1 MGFTTELVVEQIGD
15 LDWRLVEPL
24 RYEGHSD
31 TFEVPT
37 GSETDFAS
45 VPGIFQWLVPRSGR
59 YTKPAVLH
67 DFLCR
72 HGDERGCDLADAD
85 GIFRRAMAELGVA
98 FLRRWIMWGAVRWRS
113 LFKTRFAAGPGDL
126 PQLLLVSVAPGIFV
140 VAGGLVVFALLLVW
154 YLAELVVAGLVAL
167 LRALVPPMRV
177 RTKPT
182 VRPKV
187 RWSA

>member
-24 RYEGHSD
+24 CYEGHTD
-31 TFEVPT
+31 TFEVRP

-59 YTKPAVLH
+59 YSKPAVLH

-72 HGDERGCDLADAD
+72 HGPEVGCNLADAD
-85 GIFRRAMAELGVA
+85 GIFRRAMAELDVP

-113 LFKTRFAAGPGDL
+113 LIKTRFAAGPGDL
-126 PQLLLVSVAPGIFV
+126 PQLLIVSVAPGIFV
-140 VAGGLVVFALLLVW
+140 VAGGVVVLVLLLVW
-154 YLAELVVAGLVAL
+154 YLIELAVAAMVAM
-167 LRALVPPMRV
+167 LRALVPSVRV
-177 RTKPT
+177 RTKPA

-187 RWSA
+187 RWSG